1 MFGLNNGIAQSVRAM
16 PRKDITSDNTQ
27 SFAISRHIYS
37 MAFNWSIV
45 TNDEKLIK
53 KWHGPVNK
61 DASAV
66 TTVNRVNEIGVGSLN
81 AANQP
86 MSFKSSSE
94 TNTRR
99 QALRRVRHNGS
110 MF

>member
-1 MFGLNNGIAQSVRAM
+1 MFGLNNGIAQSVRGM
-16 PRKDITSDNTQ
+16 PRKDITSDNAQ
-27 SFAISRHIYS
+27 SFAISRRIYS
-37 MAFNWSIV
+37 TAFNWSIV
-45 TNDEKLIK
+45 TNDERLMK

-66 TTVNRVNEIGVGSLN
+66 TMTNRVNEIGIGSLN
-81 AANQP
+81 AVKQP
-86 MSFKSSSE
+86 MSFKNTSD